1 MLDNNVKWVADGMR
15 RLGDE
20 SDRSRFEN
28 RLIQIANAHNIAL
41 HIIDNTN
48 YHNRYLKAVTLI
60 DNFLAQ
66 QQTHFAS
73 IQADK

>member
-41 HIIDNTN
+41 HIIDDTN
-48 YHNRYLKAVTLI
+48 YHDRYLKAVALI